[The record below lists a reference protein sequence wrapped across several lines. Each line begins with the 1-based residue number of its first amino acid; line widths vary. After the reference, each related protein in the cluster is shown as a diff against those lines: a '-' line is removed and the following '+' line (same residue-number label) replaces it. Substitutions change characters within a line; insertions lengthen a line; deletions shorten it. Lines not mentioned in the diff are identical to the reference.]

1 MHIVR
6 LLAQIDTNSLPK
18 GVADQASI
26 NKVLSIV
33 FGITASIALLMI
45 VIGGLRYT
53 IAHGDPNAVSQARKT
68 MIYAAVGLIV
78 SLTAFSIVTFVIK
91 RIG

>member
-26 NKVLSIV
+26 NKVLGLV

-45 VIGGLRYT
+45 VIGGFRYT
-53 IAHGDPNAVSQARKT
+53 VAHGDPNALAQARKT